1 VFENGA
7 LKTCEPPQLFVIVK
21 VPVPGG
27 LVMDK
32 VPETPYVFVAGLQA
46 LGIAVNPVTPQTKE
60 QSAEPLP
67 PVCEKEMVPAVF
79 EKLVNNN
86 M

>member
-1 VFENGA
+1 
-7 LKTCEPPQLFVIVK
+7 VIVSVPEPGGFVMLN
-21 VPVPGG
+21 VPVN
-27 LVMDK
+27 
-32 VPETPYVFVAGLQA
+32 PYVLVAGLQA
-46 LGIAVNPVTPQTKE
+46 LGIAVKPVTPHINE